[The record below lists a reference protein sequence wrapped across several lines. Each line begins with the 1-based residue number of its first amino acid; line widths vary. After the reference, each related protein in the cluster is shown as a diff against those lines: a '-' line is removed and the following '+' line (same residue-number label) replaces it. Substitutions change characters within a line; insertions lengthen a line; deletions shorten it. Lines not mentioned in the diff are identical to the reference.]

1 MRGIK
6 AAVAAA
12 GGWVPLAEAL
22 GVHPR
27 TVRGWMI
34 EGHAPM
40 RHAKRI
46 ERLYGIRLTGNG
58 YYTGGLG
65 LLEAAR
71 ERGYDV
77 RDLEALLGIP
87 RYSMRNWLKLGKIP
101 EKWHGK
107 IMRLIGLTSETEYD

>member
-12 GGWVPLAEAL
+12 GGWVPLAECL

-27 TVRGWMI
+27 TVRGWML
-34 EGHAPM
+34 EGHMPLK
-40 RHAKRI
+40 HAKRI
-46 ERLYGIRLTGNG
+46 KRLYGVRIGGNG
-58 YYTGGLG
+58 YDTGGLG
-65 LLEAAR
+65 LLDAAV

-77 RDLEALLGIP
+77 RDLEALLGI
-87 RYSMRNWLKLGKIP
+87 RRATMRLWMRNGAIP